1 MPQVSSMWLLRSI
14 VAPFYAS
21 PCPFCSHF
29 AATLNLSAL
38 PVCVCLLACVCPIC
52 RSRITSIL
60 YLGAAKALVTLGRDG
75 LLVVWDLSVSRK
87 PVRGL
92 VLLFLLYFL
101 LFFLLLASCFCMC
114 IQSACSLSLSLS
126 RPLSLNLSRPLSTS
140 LAQPFSPSLD
150 LSRSTFLALSRPL
163 SFNLS
168 CSTSRSLLTLFFLLP
183 RP

>member
-126 RPLSLNLSRPLSTS
+126 PS